1 MLTQEQIDRLT
12 PEELII
18 AEKWEAEKEKSNLI
32 FDKIQAAADNKASDE
47 LMSALEELASLAPS
61 QCEHDRHIMLGCSEC
76 DALERKLYPELFAPC
91 NVCGES
97 VNKEELENGVCLDCE
112 D

>member
-1 MLTQEQIDRLT
+1 MLTQEQIARLT

-18 AEKWEAEKEKSNLI
+18 AERWEAEKEQAYLI
-32 FDKIQAAADNKASDE
+32 FDKMQAASNNKARED
-47 LMSALEELASLAPS
+47 LTSALEELASLAPS

-97 VNKEELENGVCLDCE
+97 VNKEELENGVCLDC
-112 D
+112 DD